1 MKKVTQIAI
10 ATLVT
15 ALVST
20 TAMAQISA
28 QKASTVASKH
38 VGGGTVTDIDYKGS
52 YYEIDVR
59 KANGQKHEVKVNAN
73 NGKVIFSKL
82 DGHDRYATRPMVQ
95 QPAVQQVA
103 QNRVSGAITAQQASD
118 IAAKHVGGQVL
129 DVDFERKAHGDFYD
143 VEVVNEQGIKYD
155 VRVNANNG
163 NIEYSRIDD

>member
-1 MKKVTQIAI
+1 MKKLTQIAI

-15 ALVST
+15 ALAST

-28 QKASTVASKH
+28 QKASTVATKH

-59 KANGQKHEVKVNAN
+59 KANSQKHEVKVNAN

-82 DGHDRYATRPMVQ
+82 DGKDRYATRPMVQ
-95 QPAVQQVA
+95 QPEVQQVT
-103 QNRVSGAITAQQASD
+103 QNRVAGSISAQQASD

-129 DVDFERKAHGDFYD
+129 DVDFERKTHGDFYD
-143 VEVVNEQGIKYD
+143 VEVVDAQGIKYD
-155 VRVNANNG
+155 VRINANNG
-163 NIEYSRIDD
+163 QVVYSRIDD